1 LVLNQDKC
9 GAIKSKSRD
18 WLVLNQDKC
27 GAIKSKS
34 RDWLVLNQEWSNM
47 STCGLLLSPING
59 TSYTAQ
65 DPPPAVYLKLPMAI
79 NSTDLQDVKYD
90 MWGKVSINT
99 THCTG
104 SLVRAVSKILCFV

>member
-1 LVLNQDKC
+1 MIVGAVIKYTSNKC
-9 GAIKSKSRD
+9 VS
-18 WLVLNQDKC
+18 
-27 GAIKSKS
+27 
-34 RDWLVLNQEWSNM
+34 
-47 STCGLLLSPING
+47 SPYVTING

-65 DPPPAVYLKLPMAI
+65 DPPPAVYLKLPTAI